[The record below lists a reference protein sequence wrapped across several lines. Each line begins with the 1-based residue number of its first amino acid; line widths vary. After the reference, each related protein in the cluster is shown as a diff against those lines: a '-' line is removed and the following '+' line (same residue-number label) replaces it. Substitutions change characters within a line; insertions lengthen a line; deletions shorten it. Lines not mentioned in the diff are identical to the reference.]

1 MELMTAQ
8 NANSCPFCGILSG
21 VEPGTIIAR
30 NDEKQFAII
39 KSIHPESVVHWLAVP
54 FEHMESTEAYEEKA
68 AGRFIELFEWA
79 ITQTKQLVADEPYLE
94 KGFTLK
100 THFGSFETVPHPKI
114 HILAME

>member
-1 MELMTAQ
+1 MTAPST
-8 NANSCPFCGILSG
+8 NPCPFCGILTG
-21 VEPGTIIAR
+21 LEPGTIVAR

-54 FEHMESTEAYEEKA
+54 FEHKESTEAYEGENA
-68 AGRFIELFEWA
+68 ARFIELFEWA
-79 ITQTKQLVADEPYLE
+79 VKETKQLRVNEPHLE

-114 HILAME
+114 HILAVE